1 MVKEYGGLG
10 NQLFQY
16 AALRYYAKRY
26 RAQMRI
32 AVDPARNA
40 VSFGY
45 PRPCLLQ
52 HFSIPARMQERSL
65 SDRFIFTDKA
75 WLKTASAPLRRKL
88 GIQVFKEQL
97 EHRYRFLRDLPLKQG
112 VKALYIGG
120 YWQNHRF
127 VEDVAEDLR
136 VDLTFRVPAQ
146 GKNLEVLEQI
156 AHSRNPVSLHIRRGD
171 STLASEGKVVLPME
185 YYFNAISL
193 IRDRLVDPT
202 FFVFSDDV
210 PFVKQNLPR
219 DIGMVLVQHN
229 DDFAA
234 HEDLRLMSS
243 CHHHIMANS
252 TFSWWGAWLNPRPEK
267 IVIAP
272 RHWFLGMDD
281 HYPGLF
287 PHNWM
292 LADLAGVET
301 LA

>member
-1 MVKEYGGLG
+1 
-10 NQLFQY
+10 
-16 AALRYYAKRY
+16 
-26 RAQMRI
+26 MRI
-32 AVDPARNA
+32 AVDPAWNA
-40 VSFGY
+40 FCNGY

-52 HFSIPARMQERSL
+52 HFSIPAPMRERSL

-75 WLKTASAPLRRKL
+75 WLKAASGPLKRKL

-120 YWQNHRF
+120 YWQNNLM
-127 VEDVAEDLR
+127 VEEVADDLR
-136 VDLTFRVPAQ
+136 IDLTFKEPAQ

-171 STLASEGKVVLPME
+171 STLASESKVVLSME

-219 DIGMVLVQHN
+219 DARTVFVEHN

-243 CHHHIMANS
+243 CRHHIIANS

-267 IVIAP
+267 MVIAP
-272 RHWFLGMDD
+272 RHWLLGMDD
-281 HYPGLF
+281 YYPELF
-287 PHNWM
+287 PHDWM
-292 LADLAGVET
+292 LAEVAT
-301 LA
+301 AKTSA